1 MERALENSLAEAG
14 LDELEQ
20 RAFRYFGVP
29 LDINFDEFNRQHD
42 GMTRAEYAEYANKTG
57 RCMGKSK

>member
-1 MERALENSLAEAG
+1 MERALESSQTEAG

-20 RAFRYFGVP
+20 SAFRYFGVP
-29 LDINFDEFNRQHD
+29 LDITFDEFNRQYD

-57 RCMGKSK
+57 RRARKR